1 MTQISEGDGND
12 LGRVLDWTHD
22 VRLADKQD
30 TEIVHEATP
39 AELAAVAAALGVLSC
54 DGLRVRYALRPA
66 GKTRYVLTGVIE
78 LAVTQSCVVTLE
90 PVTTSKREEFS
101 LELWPR
107 EDLPAID
114 AGVVEDLDD
123 DDPEPIDSGVIA
135 IGRLVLEHAACMI
148 DPYPRKPGVAFSWVD
163 QAAEASDSGN
173 PFAKLKGLRGQS

>member
-1 MTQISEGDGND
+1 MTQISEGEGDD

-22 VRLADKQD
+22 VRLADEQG
-30 TEIVHEATP
+30 TEIVREAAP
-39 AELAAVAAALGVLSC
+39 AELTAVAAALGVLSC
-54 DGLRVRYALRPA
+54 DGLKVRYTLHPA

-90 PVTTSKREEFS
+90 PVATSKREEFS

-107 EDLPAID
+107 DDMPAID

-123 DDPEPIDSGVIA
+123 DDPEPIDGGLIA

-173 PFAKLKGLRGQS
+173 PFAKLKGLRKQS